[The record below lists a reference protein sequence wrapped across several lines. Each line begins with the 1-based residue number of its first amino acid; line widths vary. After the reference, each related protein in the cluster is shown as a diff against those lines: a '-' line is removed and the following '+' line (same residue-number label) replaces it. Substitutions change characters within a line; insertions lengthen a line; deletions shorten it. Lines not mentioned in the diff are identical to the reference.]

1 MLRAAE
7 QSTACRLAQPE
18 APSVAL
24 TSALLPH
31 PYTSQVCAT
40 CMQPLAEAAA
50 PCYCPRCP
58 LPAYCS
64 AACREADRFHRPG
77 GPECGRP
84 WTVLLPAEALA
95 ALRLAWQLRQELGGT
110 QQPAQGGP
118 RQRGSQVERS
128 AAAAQVAALGTH
140 LQEMEA
146 GEAAQLAALAAV
158 AHATLQQA
166 AAEAA
171 LASGSGSSSS
181 SGSSSPS
188 SSGGD
193 AGGDSI
199 SAAEVLEALCRLQI
213 NGLAVVPPER
223 HGTGD
228 RLALALYPVGW
239 LGHGSGEAVRA
250 AFCRW
255 IARVSPA
262 GALYT
267 CLCTHDQPACCCL
280 PVLQVGSLMNHSCQP
295 NMAVRFEASVGS
307 VHAGGCGSAVLPQQ
321 QCQPS
326 VWPCSSGDS

>member
-1 MLRAAE
+1 
-7 QSTACRLAQPE
+7 
-18 APSVAL
+18 
-24 TSALLPH
+24 
-31 PYTSQVCAT
+31 
-40 CMQPLAEAAA
+40 MQQLAEAAS

-64 AACREADRFHRPG
+64 AACRAADRFHRPG

-95 ALRLAWQLRQELGGT
+95 ALRLAWRLRQEHGGT
-110 QQPAQGGP
+110 EQPAQGGP
-118 RQRGSQVERS
+118 RQRGSQVEPS
-128 AAAAQVAALGTH
+128 AAASQVAALGTH
-140 LQEMEA
+140 LQQMEA

-181 SGSSSPS
+181 GGSSSPS

-239 LGHGSGEAVRA
+239 LGHGCGV
-250 AFCRW
+250 
-255 IARVSPA
+255 A
-262 GALYT
+262 GALRFVAG
-267 CLCTHDQPACCCL
+267 LPARRRPERCTPANGCTPAHVRMPNL
-280 PVLQVGSLMNHSCQP
+280 PGLVPVLQVGSLMNHSCQP
-295 NMAVRFEASVGS
+295 NVAVRFEASVGS
-307 VHAGGCGSAVLPQQ
+307 VHAGGRGSVLSQQ
-321 QCQPS
+321 LCQASVGHAPS
-326 VWPCSSGDS
+326 GGS